1 MYKKLRDELIH
12 DNILLME
19 RLKAMNYNFPE
30 GTLEENMMIIDK
42 NSQEILKNKFK
53 SGEIENNN
61 KSKSYYFITIN
72 KEGNKEQLKELYDQ
86 VCEALHR
93 YKWLRK
99 SVINYEYYTKEGQHP
114 HSHMVVD
121 TGKRKDTII
130 WLLSKFFKV
139 NKNFIDIK
147 RYYNDPINH
156 INYVKG
162 IKADSAKD
170 EYINKDT
177 LLRDELNIPHYTD
190 NWE

>member
-1 MYKKLRDELIH
+1 MYKKLREELIH

-19 RLKAMNYNFPE
+19 RLKAMNYNFPT
-30 GTLEENMMIIDK
+30 GTLEENMILIDK

-53 SGEIENNN
+53 SGEIENSN

-72 KEGNKEQLKELYDQ
+72 KEGNKEQLKVLYDKI
-86 VCEALHR
+86 CEALHR

-99 SVINYEYYTKEGQHP
+99 SVINYEYYTEKGQHP

-130 WLLSKFFKV
+130 WLLSKFFNV

>member
-1 MYKKLRDELIH
+1 MYKKLREELIH

-19 RLKAMNYNFPE
+19 RLKAMNYNFPT
-30 GTLEENMMIIDK
+30 GTLEENMILIDK

-53 SGEIENNN
+53 SGEIENTN

-72 KEGNKEQLKELYDQ
+72 MEGNKEQLKVLYDKM
-86 VCEALHR
+86 CEALHR

-99 SVINYEYYTKEGQHP
+99 SVINYEYYTEKGGHP

-130 WLLSKFFKV
+130 WLLSKFFSI
-139 NKNFIDIK
+139 NKNYIDIK

-156 INYVKG
+156 INYVKY

-177 LLRDELNIPHYTD
+177 LLRDEMNIPPYTD